1 VATVTDWFIS
11 SDNVVYV
18 EGLQL
23 DGEATYENDA
33 TVTAAMSETD
43 TGTAVDG
50 ATSVDLDYVTGSDG
64 EYRGTVPDS
73 VTLVKGRSY
82 TLTITATAASGE
94 VLTIRLVG
102 KAKYHDG
109 DE

>member
-11 SDNVVYV
+11 SDNVLYV
-18 EGLQL
+18 EGVQL
-23 DGEATYENDA
+23 DGAATYEDDA
-33 TVTAAMSETD
+33 TVTATMTETD
-43 TGTAVDG
+43 TGTAV
-50 ATSVDLDYVTGSDG
+50 TGSD
-64 EYRGTVPDS
+64 
-73 VTLVKGRSY
+73 VTLEYVAGSDGNYKGTLPDTVSLTRGRSY
-82 TLTITATAASGE
+82 TVTFTVTAATGE